1 MNQCYMTWADDA
13 IPQNIMDFFRAPDSG
28 SPGQFMNGPTGTML
42 ETEHA
47 AAPATN
53 LPLDNHGNEQF
64 VFDGTHMSYEWLHDI
79 FCTPDQSSTG
89 AAHQWSGETR
99 SVDADSG
106 TTPSEPRTCQNTQG
120 PCIGLATRH
129 LRTIRAN
136 SPFCLMGNRNHIARS
151 PRPVD
156 AILSMAQ
163 EASRAMSD
171 IVRCSCHESL
181 QLQLLVTVICT
192 EVVGCYR
199 RCIGIYSRPGDTD
212 LQSGSHHVEEQ
223 PSVLKRR
230 FSIGDHQM
238 ESHLEARLIGQ
249 VLCSRLQEVE
259 FIMDNIARSS
269 RSSAPTMDETYSVL
283 LGSVHTR
290 RNSFLR
296 TELGD
301 AKRELATL
309 FERARIPGV
318 TDLGVQCVLKGDTM
332 DTSTFLD

>member
-1 MNQCYMTWADDA
+1 MGRLERCWRLNMRLLPRRTYHL
-13 IPQNIMDFFRAPDSG
+13 I
-28 SPGQFMNGPTGTML
+28 TM
-42 ETEHA
+42 ETN
-47 AAPATN
+47 TY
-53 LPLDNHGNEQF
+53 
-64 VFDGTHMSYEWLHDI
+64 MSYEWLHDI
-79 FCTPDQSSTG
+79 FCTPDQSSIG
-89 AAHQWSGETR
+89 AAHQWSGETS

-106 TTPSEPRTCQNTQG
+106 TTPSEPRTCQNKQG
-120 PCIGLATRH
+120 PCIGLASRH

-136 SPFCLMGNRNHIARS
+136 SPSCLMGNHNHIARS

-156 AILSMAQ
+156 ANLSMAQ

-181 QLQLLVTVICT
+181 QLQLLVTVLCT

-212 LQSGSHHVEEQ
+212 LQSGNHHVEEQ
-223 PSVLKRR
+223 PPVLKRR
-230 FSIGDHQM
+230 FSIGDYQM

-296 TELGD
+296 TQLGD
-301 AKRELATL
+301 AKQELATL
-309 FERARIPGV
+309 FERAQIPGV

-332 DTSTFLD
+332 DTSTFLN